1 MSAFKKLYEDA
12 TMPTGDRFVAGI
24 ANRELKN
31 NPINMSNLFNKINQY
46 PNEAKTNNAMPY
58 ELNTAADLVGQIV
71 VSTENLYSQ
80 FSSALS
86 NPSIENKK
94 LIKMCL
100 FFIKMIAYYTK
111 KLANAAEKVIDR

>member
-1 MSAFKKLYEDA
+1 MSAFKKLYEDS
-12 TMPTGDRFVAGI
+12 TMPSGNKFSAQS
-24 ANRELKN
+24 ASRELKG
-31 NPINMSNLFNKINQY
+31 NPINMSSLFNKVNQY
-46 PNEAKTNNAMPY
+46 PNETRGNNAMPH
-58 ELNTAADLVGQIV
+58 ELNTSADLVGQIV

-80 FSSALS
+80 FSAALS

-94 LIKMCL
+94 LLRMCL